1 MTSDHDYPPAFLAVT
16 QQVDTG
22 KRLQDES
29 RLLAASMDDL
39 PALRQMAVTQGGD
52 LESRWRAAIALGKL
66 HDLEAVGALNGL
78 TRDPAWEMRHSAVWS
93 LCLLADAAT
102 MEILAAIC
110 SSEKLDEQ
118 INYIAA
124 MGLAADFGE
133 QGKQILEA
141 NLRHHD
147 ASVRA
152 WARCSLANV
161 AYR

>member
-1 MTSDHDYPPAFLAVT
+1 MTFDHGYPPAFLAVT
-16 QQVDTG
+16 QHVDIG
-22 KRLQDES
+22 KRLKDES
-29 RLLAASMDDL
+29 RLLAAGIDDL
-39 PALRQMAVTQGGD
+39 PALRQMTVTQGGD

-66 HDLEAVGALNGL
+66 RDLESVGALTSL

-93 LCLLADAAT
+93 LCLLADAAAL
-102 MEILAAIC
+102 EILAAIC
-110 SSEKLDEQ
+110 STEKLDEQ